1 MVLWKKAQN
10 NLCHFCLNVQTL
22 QHIVSSCKT
31 SLDEGRYTWRHNS
44 VLKHLATY
52 ISSVRR
58 DFHVYADIS
67 GFDNPSVITGCND
80 RPDLVISDN
89 NQNIYVIELTIGFET
104 NMAKNCLRKRE
115 RYKDLCN
122 FLRER
127 FNKVTYFNLCM
138 GAIGVLSHECKQFY
152 DFLDRE
158 VRLSDMQRK
167 FIIRKLIGCCIR
179 TSYYIFCFR
188 NRQWTCPELLYS
200 W

>member
-52 ISSVRR
+52 ISNVRR
-58 DFHVYADIS
+58 DFHVYAGIS
-67 GFDNPSVITGCND
+67 GFDSPSVITGCD

-104 NMAKNCLRKRE
+104 NMAK
-115 RYKDLCN
+115 
-122 FLRER
+122 
-127 FNKVTYFNLCM
+127 
-138 GAIGVLSHECKQFY
+138 
-152 DFLDRE
+152 
-158 VRLSDMQRK
+158 
-167 FIIRKLIGCCIR
+167 KLFKEKGTI
-179 TSYYIFCFR
+179 
-188 NRQWTCPELLYS
+188 P
-200 W
+200 